1 MGHKVEKKTK
11 MAFGKGSK
19 GKKGQKKKLIDP
31 FTKKEWF
38 HLKAPSMFEKRDIG
52 YTIATRSGQGKYAE
66 DSLRGRVVE
75 VSLGDLKNNAEE
87 DAFRK
92 FKLRVEEVQGDKC
105 LTNFYGMDLTSDK
118 LRSMVR
124 KWCTLIEAHADVKTT
139 DGYVLRVFCIGFTKR
154 QPNMNQDRK
163 TAYAQ
168 GSQVRNIRKKMVEI
182 MKREAGS
189 VDLKDLVAKLIPEI
203 IGKEITKACN
213 GIYPLHNVHIRKVKT
228 LRSPK
233 LDVSKLLELHGGAS
247 TTADKGKKVERVEES
262 EKSAS

>member
-1 MGHKVEKKTK
+1 

-19 GKKGQKKKLIDP
+19 GKKKGQKKKVVDP

-38 HLKAPSMFEKRDIG
+38 QLKAPSMFEKRDLG

-139 DGYVLRVFCIGFTKR
+139 DGYVLRIFCIGFTKR
-154 QPNMNQDRK
+154 QQNMNQSRK

-168 GSQVRNIRKKMVEI
+168 ASQVRNIRKKMVEI
-182 MKREAGS
+182 IKREAGS

-247 TTADKGKKVERVEES
+247 TSDKGKKVERS
-262 EKSAS
+262 D